1 MVDFCMRFDSV
12 PCCHNGISYELGSCF
27 GSLRVVTASKACRIA
42 MQPKRPRKVE
52 EALALCNHPYNLRA
66 VGTGQNTETTQQAA
80 GSAPKSSRRL
90 IQLCGAQF
98 FLARMYAAWA
108 SPLFASAR
116 EATVFFRTNA
126 AGDQSQLCLA
136 RALFA
141 AKTSRRFRGEGV
153 VLIGVFLPARSL
165 HAWIIESGEIAD
177 PFDDIWINYRP
188 VAILS

>member
-1 MVDFCMRFDSV
+1 MT
-12 PCCHNGISYELGSCF
+12 GS
-27 GSLRVVTASKACRIA
+27 KDCRIA
-42 MQPKRPRKVE
+42 KHPKLPLKTEKV
-52 EALALCNHPYNLRA
+52 LALCHHPYNLRA
-66 VGTGQNTETTQQAA
+66 FCAGQNTEITQQAA
-80 GSAPKSSRRL
+80 ASGLKFSRLL
-90 IQLCGAQF
+90 IKLCGSQF
-98 FLARMYAAWA
+98 YLARIYAAWA

-165 HAWIIESGEIAD
+165 HAWVIENGEIAD

-188 VAILS
+188 VATLS